1 MSKSL
6 KNFYINNAIMAKID
20 TQEGKVKIYK
30 NKLID
35 RRKLEYILCNKC
47 GKNIDIKT
55 YKDYLEIY
63 KTWGYN
69 SNCDNETHEFDV
81 CQDCYDEIIKSLK
94 IPVTKSMRKKRL
106 FFF

>member
-1 MSKSL
+1 M
-6 KNFYINNAIMAKID
+6 
-20 TQEGKVKIYK
+20 KIYK

-69 SNCDNETHEFDV
+69 SNYDNETHEFEL
-81 CQDCYDEIIKSLK
+81 CQDCYNDLIASLK
-94 IPVTKSMRKKRL
+94 IPITKSMRKKKL